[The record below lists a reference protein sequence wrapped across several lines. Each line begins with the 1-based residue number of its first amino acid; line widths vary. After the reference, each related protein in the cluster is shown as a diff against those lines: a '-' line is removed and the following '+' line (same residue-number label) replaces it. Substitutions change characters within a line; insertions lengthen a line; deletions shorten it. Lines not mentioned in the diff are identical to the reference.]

1 MRYFSVLDVIIY
13 TAQKGETLC
22 ILFVWNLSFPSLKNA
37 LCQSVSSSW
46 IPFITESFLMHR
58 TAYKASQL
66 HHDTGEYIK
75 PKLSERFKVIDGHKV
90 QRDLYS
96 AFLICSTSSSLTI
109 PDFEICNSS
118 FPRFVEMHN
127 ILINNMKKRG
137 FSMKQCFGF

>member
-1 MRYFSVLDVIIY
+1 MKKIHKFKRKKRYGRSIKNRSPGLM
-13 TAQKGETLC
+13 QSE
-22 ILFVWNLSFPSLKNA
+22 LKRKA
-37 LCQSVSSSW
+37 EQYD
-46 IPFITESFLMHR
+46 IPYFEINR

-96 AFLICSTSSSLTI
+96 AFLICNTSSSLTI

-118 FPRFVEMHN
+118 FPRFVEIHN
-127 ILINNMKKRG
+127 TLINNMKKRG